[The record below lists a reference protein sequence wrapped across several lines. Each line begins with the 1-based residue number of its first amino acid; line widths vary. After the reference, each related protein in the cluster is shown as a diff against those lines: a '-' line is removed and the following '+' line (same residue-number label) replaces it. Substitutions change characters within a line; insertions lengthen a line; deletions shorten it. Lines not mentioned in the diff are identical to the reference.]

1 MGVGDSAAGD
11 GELCGGQGK
20 GFRSWGVAE
29 ARTARRAMQD
39 VQEPGDRQGERV
51 RVTCSSGVSC
61 TVNGI
66 MGQQEIRP
74 GGLKVGEGNPEGR
87 QVCRPGLLHTSPWME
102 PRGGEG
108 VLLVSGHPGP
118 SRSLGGAVD

>member
-1 MGVGDSAAGD
+1 MWEAGE
-11 GELCGGQGK
+11 GFQKLGCGGSQDCK
-20 GFRSWGVAE
+20 KS
-29 ARTARRAMQD
+29 RAGRY
-39 VQEPGDRQGERV
+39 GDRQGERV

-66 MGQQEIRP
+66 MGQQEISP
-74 GGLKVGEGNPEGR
+74 GGLKVGEGNTEGK
-87 QVCRPGLLHTSPWME
+87 QMCRPGPLHTAPWME

-118 SRSLGGAVD
+118 SQSLGGAVD